1 MRLERD
7 RQEGGLAQQQGSDG
21 VAGPRRDTS
30 GRFIYNTKFLYTKEI
45 RPIRC
50 ATSLENFVRRIVN
63 QRPTK
68 EERSASGCFRE
79 WVA

>member
-1 MRLERD
+1 MRLERG